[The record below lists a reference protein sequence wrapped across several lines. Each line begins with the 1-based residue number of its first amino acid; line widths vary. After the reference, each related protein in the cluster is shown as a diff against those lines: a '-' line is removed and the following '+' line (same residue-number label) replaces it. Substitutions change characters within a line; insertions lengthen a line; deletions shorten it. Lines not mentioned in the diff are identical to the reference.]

1 MITEA
6 CIQKLAIIY
15 PALRQLPAP
24 LIRTIQETSHDL
36 AVQAGQVLFDIGED
50 CDYIPLLKTGSIR
63 VVKPF
68 QTGWEMLLYRVYPGQ
83 VCILTATCILSDWR
97 HLARVIVDK
106 DLEAVSIPKDS
117 LYRLIEGSS
126 DFRRFVFSN
135 YSISFLSL
143 LNCVEVVLT
152 QPMEQRLAKVL
163 LDKRTDVIS
172 VTHQGLAD
180 EMGTA
185 REVVSRILKDFEEKG
200 MVKLKRGMIFIQDQE
215 ALVQILQTACD

>member
-15 PALRQLPAP
+15 PVLRELPAP
-24 LIRTIQETSHDL
+24 LIRNIRETSHTL
-36 AVQAGQVLFDIGED
+36 ELQAGKVLFDIGDD
-50 CDYIPLLKTGSIR
+50 CDYMPLLKTGSFR

-83 VCILTATCILSDWR
+83 VCILTATCILSAWR
-97 HLARVIVDK
+97 HLARVIADK
-106 DLEAVSIPKDS
+106 DLIAVSLPKDS
-117 LYRLIEGSS
+117 LYQLIEGSPN
-126 DFRRFVFSN
+126 FRRFVFSN
-135 YSISFLSL
+135 YSISLLSL

-152 QPMEQRLAKVL
+152 QPIEQRLAKLL
-163 LDKRTDVIS
+163 LDKRRDVIG

-180 EMGTA
+180 EMETA

-200 MVKLKRGMIFIQDQE
+200 MVKLKRGMILIQDRE
-215 ALVQILQTACD
+215 GLVQTLQTACN

>member
-6 CIQKLAIIY
+6 SVQKLAIIY
-15 PALRQLPAP
+15 PVLRDLPVP
-24 LIRTIQETSHDL
+24 LIRNIQEMSHEL
-36 AVQAGQVLFDIGED
+36 TAQAGQVLFEMGED
-50 CDYIPLLKTGSIR
+50 CDHMPLLKTGSIR

-68 QTGWEMLLYRVYPGQ
+68 ETGWEMLLYRGLPRQ
-83 VCILTATCILSDWR
+83 VCILTATCILSTWR
-97 HLARVIVDK
+97 HLARVIADK
-106 DLEAVSIPKDS
+106 DLEYVSIPKDC

-135 YSISFLSL
+135 YSISLFSM

-152 QPMEQRLAKVL
+152 QPIEQRLAKLL
-163 LDKRTDVIS
+163 LDKRTDVIG

-200 MVKLKRGMIFIQDQE
+200 MVKLKRGMILIQDRE
-215 ALVQILQTACD
+215 ALVETLQAACN

>member
-15 PALRQLPAP
+15 PVLRQLPVP
-24 LIRTIQETSHDL
+24 SIRNIQETSHEL
-36 AVQAGQVLFDIGED
+36 TAHAGQVLFDMGDD
-50 CDYIPLLKTGSIR
+50 CDYMPLLKTGSIR

-68 QTGWEMLLYRVYPGQ
+68 QAGWEMLLYRVSPGQ
-83 VCILTATCILSDWR
+83 VCILTATCILSTWR
-97 HLARVIVDK
+97 HLARGIADQ
-106 DLEAVSIPKDS
+106 DLEAVYIPKDS

-135 YSISFLSL
+135 YSISLFSM

-152 QPMEQRLAKVL
+152 QPIEQRLAKLL
-163 LDKRTDVIS
+163 LDKRTDVIG

-200 MVKLKRGMIFIQDQE
+200 MVRLKRGMIFIQDRA
-215 ALVQILQTACD
+215 ALAQTLQTACA